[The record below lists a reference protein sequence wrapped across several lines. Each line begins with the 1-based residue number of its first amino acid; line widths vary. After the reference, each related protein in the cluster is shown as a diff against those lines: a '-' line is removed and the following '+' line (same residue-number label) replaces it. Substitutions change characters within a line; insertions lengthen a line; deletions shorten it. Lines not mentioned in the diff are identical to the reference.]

1 MATLP
6 IHHPLAAT
14 TTREPVREPA
24 RAQRPVEALI
34 VKSCLPSERRR
45 RGYRRGSH
53 WQQFDVNRDP
63 KATMREDHSMTSG
76 QPGHSNPSHATD
88 PGADVSPVPSP
99 PIGAETEP
107 TPGIGNDSGPDIDD
121 GSTPSEKKK
130 SFIRFAGIVALV
142 LIALAGYIAFVL
154 SIDIQPGQ
162 GTAVGG
168 AAVLGAAIITYF
180 GANQTRQS
188 HEKTAEAQLEAD
200 RDELRHAKQHAA
212 KVAAAADRA
221 FSAQQ
226 REIEAATR
234 RDEVR
239 DLRSRFDS
247 ATARLAAD
255 GLAPRLSGVYALAA
269 VADEWFSFGSPIER
283 QICIDVLCA
292 YLRTPLS
299 STDSIKS
306 DPATAQVQATILNV
320 IADRTAARP
329 HEVAG
334 SDRDW
339 RDCDFDFSNARM
351 PSITLDDCQF
361 RGRLNCNRTEFSSLV
376 SFRGSHLANATF
388 EFAIFQHAQFSTAT
402 LGAKTFFRGAA
413 FSGNTLFQGITF
425 EGMTD
430 FSNIIV
436 DDSRIDFQGST
447 FQTGST
453 TLLRSCE
460 LKRKASLDLSSCRFN
475 GGAVDVR
482 YVRADPE
489 STVLFYQPNALV
501 TWPRGD
507 WDDKNHDDP
516 MPAYLRPQS
525 WPPKLSPFALTSLGL
540 GAPGPSTF
548 DDTNDA

>member
-1 MATLP
+1 
-6 IHHPLAAT
+6 
-14 TTREPVREPA
+14 
-24 RAQRPVEALI
+24 
-34 VKSCLPSERRR
+34 
-45 RGYRRGSH
+45 
-53 WQQFDVNRDP
+53 
-63 KATMREDHSMTSG
+63 MTSG
-76 QPGHSNPSHATD
+76 HTGSSNPSHDAD
-88 PGADVSPVPSP
+88 PGADDSPLTSP
-99 PIGAETEP
+99 PSSAEAEP
-107 TPGIGNDSGPDIDD
+107 TPGRGNDSGPDIDD
-121 GSTPSEKKK
+121 GNTPSEKKK

-154 SIDIQPGQ
+154 LIDIQPGQ

-188 HEKTAEAQLEAD
+188 QEKSAEAQLEAA
-200 RDELRHAKQHAA
+200 RDELRHTKQHAA
-212 KVAAAADRA
+212 KLEAAAERA
-221 FSAQQ
+221 FVAQQ

-292 YLRTPLS
+292 YLRMPLS
-299 STDSIKS
+299 SVDSIKS
-306 DPATAQVQATILNV
+306 DPATAQVQDTILNV

-351 PSITLDDCQF
+351 PSITLDNCQF
-361 RGRLNCNRTEFSSLV
+361 RGRLNCNRTKFSSLV

-388 EFAIFQHAQFSTAT
+388 ELATFQHAQFSQAK
-402 LGAKTFFRGAA
+402 LGARTSFGGAA
-413 FSGNTLFQGITF
+413 FSGDALFQGIIF

-430 FSNIIV
+430 FSNILV
-436 DDSRIDFQGST
+436 HDSRIDFLGST

-453 TLLRSCE
+453 TLLRSCD
-460 LKRKASLDLSSCRFN
+460 LKWKATLDLSSCRFN

-482 YVRADPE
+482 YVRADPD
-489 STVLFYQPNALV
+489 STVLFYRPNALA
-501 TWPRGD
+501 TLPRGD
-507 WDDKNHDDP
+507 WDDKNQDDP
-516 MPAYLRPQS
+516 MPAYLRPQE
-525 WPPKLSPFALTSLGL
+525 WPPKLSPLSSAGVGL
-540 GAPGPSTF
+540 DVPGPSKVDGT
-548 DDTNDA
+548 DTDTNDA